1 MVIMIMFRPERFV
14 TGNDNSVEKSKPL
27 YHLPLTNEHIYVNL
41 FKIMQIKAYIVVKYC
56 KVLKCSVTLMLDV
69 EGHMKQN

>member
-1 MVIMIMFRPERFV
+1 MSQLVMIMFKPERFV

-41 FKIMQIKAYIVVKYC
+41 FKIMQISQASC
-56 KVLKCSVTLMLDV
+56 CVTLMLDV